1 MKKKVLEN
9 EFWNKIYEDY
19 AEIILNT
26 AFCILKDE
34 YLAEDVMQ
42 EVMYKY
48 YVYRRENDIQY
59 EKPLL
64 IKVTKNM
71 SMNLLKK
78 TKREVAYEDFNL
90 LKLDENV
97 HEKEYPSAEKAYFRQ
112 LCQSEADELCDR
124 IFEEAQYEHKN
135 AQEAIKA
142 LYEEEEVK
150 KDTAKRLHMSESAFY
165 AMLSRLKKK
174 LRKQHGNRYAEITKV

>member
-1 MKKKVLEN
+1 MKKKALEN
-9 EFWNKIYEDY
+9 EFWNKIYDDY

-26 AFCILKDE
+26 AFNILKDE
-34 YLAEDVMQ
+34 YLAEDIMQ

-48 YVYRRENDIQY
+48 YVYIRENDIQY
-59 EKPLL
+59 EKTLL

-78 TKREVAYEDFNL
+78 TKREVVYEDFEQ
-90 LKLDENV
+90 LKLVESVQEN
-97 HEKEYPSAEKAYFRQ
+97 EYPSAEKAYFRE
-112 LCQSEADELCDR
+112 LCQNEIDELCDR
-124 IFEEAQYEHKN
+124 IFEEVKCEHKN
-135 AQEAIKA
+135 AHEAIKA
-142 LYEEEEVK
+142 LYAEEEVK
-150 KDTAKRLHMSESAFY
+150 KETAKRLQMSESAFY